1 MGLRK
6 EVLINP
12 VSPLFTKKMF
22 QLRVEGSGEEARVI
36 LNKLP
41 HLLIDLCAPVSGFFI
56 DQIVLEKTQLASF
69 QSALQLKQWPL
80 YTLL

>member
-1 MGLRK
+1 M
-6 EVLINP
+6 LINP
-12 VSPLFTKKMF
+12 VFPLFIKKLF
-22 QLRVEGSGEEARVI
+22 QLRVEGSREEARVL

-41 HLLIDLCAPVSGFFI
+41 HLLIDLYAPVSGFFI
-56 DQIVLEKTQLASF
+56 EQIVLEKTQLASF